1 MTEMADRQSETSE
14 LKAREP
20 AATQSLDRGTMV
32 LALIGNLFVNWSN
45 NESLLVYLI
54 DLFMDGNRPSAEP
67 AAFDD
72 EPSPSSVIVFST
84 LNTTRARIDL
94 IKRLSRF
101 NIADPHLQNELDR
114 LLARFEATTR
124 VRNEFNH
131 AMYLVDETSGELTHT
146 QSTRI
151 VQQGGK
157 LKFGAKKKIDQA
169 RIRTLKQTIQEMCDL
184 NRDIRDL
191 LGRLGPYLASKG
203 RG

>member
-1 MTEMADRQSETSE
+1 MADRRSETSKLE
-14 LKAREP
+14 PREST
-20 AATQSLDRGTMV
+20 AAKPLDRGTMI

-54 DLFMDGNRPSAEP
+54 DLFMDGKLAGSDP
-67 AAFDD
+67 AKFGD
-72 EPSPSSVIVFST
+72 EPSPSAVIVFST

-94 IKRLSRF
+94 IRRLSRF
-101 NIADPHLQNELDR
+101 NVADQRLQNELER
-114 LLARFEATTR
+114 LLTRFEATTR

-131 AMYLVDETSGELTHT
+131 AMYLVEPESGELTHT

-169 RIRTLKQTIQEMCDL
+169 RIKALQETIQEMCDL
-184 NRDIRDL
+184 NHDIRDFL
-191 LGRLGPYLASKG
+191 NRLGPYLASKEL
-203 RG
+203 R

>member
-1 MTEMADRQSETSE
+1 MTEMADRQSEISK
-14 LKAREP
+14 LQARQP
-20 AATQSLDRGTMV
+20 AATQSLDRGTMI

-54 DLFMDGNRPSAEP
+54 DLFMEGDRASAG
-67 AAFDD
+67 AKTFDD
-72 EPSPSSVIVFST
+72 EPSPSAVIVFST

-101 NIADPHLQNELDR
+101 NISDPQLQSELDR

-124 VRNEFNH
+124 IRNEFNH
-131 AMYLVDETSGELTHT
+131 AMYLVDGESGDLTHT

-169 RIRTLKQTIQEMCDL
+169 RIRTLKKTIQEMCDL
-184 NRDIRDL
+184 NRDIRAL
-191 LGRLGPYLASKG
+191 LARLGPYLATKG
-203 RG
+203 QK

>member
-1 MTEMADRQSETSE
+1 MTEMADRQPEISE

-20 AATQSLDRGTMV
+20 AATQSLDRGTMI

-54 DLFMDGNRPSAEP
+54 DLFMDGGRAYSEAG
-67 AAFDD
+67 AFDD
-72 EPSPSSVIVFST
+72 EPSPSAVIVFST

-94 IKRLSRF
+94 IRRLSRF
-101 NIADPHLQNELDR
+101 NITDPHLQSELDR
-114 LLARFEATTR
+114 LLGRFEATTR
-124 VRNEFNH
+124 IRNEFNH
-131 AMYLVDETSGELTHT
+131 AMYLVDDASGQLTHT

-157 LKFGAKKKIDQA
+157 IKFGAKKKIDQA
-169 RIRTLKQTIQEMCDL
+169 RIRTLKKTIQEMCDL

-191 LGRLGPYLASKG
+191 LSHLGPYLASKG
-203 RG
+203 